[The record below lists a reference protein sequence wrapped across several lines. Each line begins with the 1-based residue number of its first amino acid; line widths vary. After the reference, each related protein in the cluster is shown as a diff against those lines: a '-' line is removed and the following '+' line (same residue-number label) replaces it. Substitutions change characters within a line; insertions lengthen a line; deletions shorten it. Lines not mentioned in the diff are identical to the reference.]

1 MTDTLDRLR
10 AALADRY
17 VLERELSGGAMS
29 RVFVAEETSLGRK
42 VVIKLLPPELAA
54 TLSVD
59 RFRREIQL
67 AASLQHPH
75 IVPLLAAGEAGDLL
89 FYSMPLVEGESLQ
102 TRLRGTASCR
112 CRRPCGS
119 CATWPTR

>member
-1 MTDTLDRLR
+1 
-10 AALADRY
+10 
-17 VLERELSGGAMS
+17 MS

-54 TLSVD
+54 DVSAD

-75 IVPLLAAGEAGDLL
+75 IVPLLAAGRVPGAAGAGELL
-89 FYSMPLVEGESLQ
+89 CAADDGVTVEDTEPVRA
-102 TRLRGTASCR
+102 TGTVK
-112 CRRPCGS
+112 
-119 CATWPTR
+119 PTGTTGRV

>member
-1 MTDTLDRLR
+1 LTDTLDRLR

-17 VLERELSGGAMS
+17 ALERELSGGAMS

-89 FYSMPLVEGESLQ
+89 FYSMPLGEGLGRMTSEPRQ
-102 TRLRGTASCR
+102 
-112 CRRPCGS
+112 
-119 CATWPTR
+119 